1 MSRKINQKKEAFL
14 ASGGLLRS
22 AGLAVPVAGV
32 SSISNFIHQAHHLP
46 AMQQHPGRVR
56 GPHFCMKLRHYKILH
71 SVPAPVSSACNL
83 VRSPGQNA
91 GAITL
96 KNYAPLENG
105 PQSRLHNFRV
115 GAAGPINLRPV
126 FFSKFYP
133 GNLPR
138 PIYFKKV
145 KFEVIVTS
153 GECKEA
159 RSAVTFA
166 GVSSI
171 NTNQA
176 NHLNL
181 PAMSLHPGRA
191 WVTHFCVK
199 LRHYKIL
206 HSVPAPVFSPNA
218 PRYKLKFGVVPNV
231 GFSRCIG
238 SRGALFSPATFPSGV
253 FIASEVTPSC
263 KPTAGRASRLIRLDS
278 DAASPMQSVSACG
291 SAGSLSSHQTR
302 ISP

>member
-32 SSISNFIHQAHHLP
+32 SSISKSNYIHQAHHLNRP
-46 AMQQHPGRVR
+46 VMQQHPGRVR
-56 GPHFCMKLRHYKILH
+56 GPHFCM
-71 SVPAPVSSACNL
+71 
-83 VRSPGQNA
+83 
-91 GAITL
+91 
-96 KNYAPLENG
+96 
-105 PQSRLHNFRV
+105 
-115 GAAGPINLRPV
+115 
-126 FFSKFYP
+126 
-133 GNLPR
+133 
-138 PIYFKKV
+138 
-145 KFEVIVTS
+145 
-153 GECKEA
+153 
-159 RSAVTFA
+159 
-166 GVSSI
+166 
-171 NTNQA
+171 
-176 NHLNL
+176 
-181 PAMSLHPGRA
+181 
-191 WVTHFCVK
+191 K

-231 GFSRCIG
+231 GFSRRIG

>member
-71 SVPAPVSSACNL
+71 SVPAPV
-83 VRSPGQNA
+83 
-91 GAITL
+91 
-96 KNYAPLENG
+96 
-105 PQSRLHNFRV
+105 
-115 GAAGPINLRPV
+115 
-126 FFSKFYP
+126 
-133 GNLPR
+133 
-138 PIYFKKV
+138 
-145 KFEVIVTS
+145 
-153 GECKEA
+153 
-159 RSAVTFA
+159 
-166 GVSSI
+166 
-171 NTNQA
+171 
-176 NHLNL
+176 
-181 PAMSLHPGRA
+181 
-191 WVTHFCVK
+191 
-199 LRHYKIL
+199 
-206 HSVPAPVFSPNA
+206 FSPNA
-218 PRYKLKFGVVPNV
+218 PRYKLQFGVVPNV

>member
-1 MSRKINQKKEAFL
+1 
-14 ASGGLLRS
+14 
-22 AGLAVPVAGV
+22 
-32 SSISNFIHQAHHLP
+32 
-46 AMQQHPGRVR
+46 MQQHPGRVR

-71 SVPAPVSSACNL
+71 SVPAPVFSACNL

>member
-71 SVPAPVSSACNL
+71 SVPAPV
-83 VRSPGQNA
+83 
-91 GAITL
+91 
-96 KNYAPLENG
+96 
-105 PQSRLHNFRV
+105 
-115 GAAGPINLRPV
+115 
-126 FFSKFYP
+126 
-133 GNLPR
+133 
-138 PIYFKKV
+138 
-145 KFEVIVTS
+145 
-153 GECKEA
+153 
-159 RSAVTFA
+159 
-166 GVSSI
+166 
-171 NTNQA
+171 
-176 NHLNL
+176 
-181 PAMSLHPGRA
+181 
-191 WVTHFCVK
+191 
-199 LRHYKIL
+199 
-206 HSVPAPVFSPNA
+206 FSPNA

-253 FIASEVTPSC
+253 FIASAVTPSC

>member
-46 AMQQHPGRVR
+46 AMQQ
-56 GPHFCMKLRHYKILH
+56 
-71 SVPAPVSSACNL
+71 
-83 VRSPGQNA
+83 
-91 GAITL
+91 
-96 KNYAPLENG
+96 
-105 PQSRLHNFRV
+105 
-115 GAAGPINLRPV
+115 
-126 FFSKFYP
+126 
-133 GNLPR
+133 
-138 PIYFKKV
+138 
-145 KFEVIVTS
+145 
-153 GECKEA
+153 
-159 RSAVTFA
+159 
-166 GVSSI
+166 
-171 NTNQA
+171 
-176 NHLNL
+176 
-181 PAMSLHPGRA
+181 HPGRA

>member
-56 GPHFCMKLRHYKILH
+56 GPHFCM
-71 SVPAPVSSACNL
+71 
-83 VRSPGQNA
+83 
-91 GAITL
+91 
-96 KNYAPLENG
+96 
-105 PQSRLHNFRV
+105 
-115 GAAGPINLRPV
+115 
-126 FFSKFYP
+126 
-133 GNLPR
+133 
-138 PIYFKKV
+138 
-145 KFEVIVTS
+145 
-153 GECKEA
+153 
-159 RSAVTFA
+159 
-166 GVSSI
+166 
-171 NTNQA
+171 
-176 NHLNL
+176 
-181 PAMSLHPGRA
+181 
-191 WVTHFCVK
+191 K

-278 DAASPMQSVSACG
+278 EAAYPMQSVSACG

>member
-1 MSRKINQKKEAFL
+1 MSRKINQKKEVFL

-22 AGLAVPVAGV
+22 AGFAVPVAGV

-56 GPHFCMKLRHYKILH
+56 GPHFCM
-71 SVPAPVSSACNL
+71 
-83 VRSPGQNA
+83 
-91 GAITL
+91 
-96 KNYAPLENG
+96 
-105 PQSRLHNFRV
+105 
-115 GAAGPINLRPV
+115 
-126 FFSKFYP
+126 
-133 GNLPR
+133 
-138 PIYFKKV
+138 
-145 KFEVIVTS
+145 
-153 GECKEA
+153 
-159 RSAVTFA
+159 
-166 GVSSI
+166 
-171 NTNQA
+171 
-176 NHLNL
+176 
-181 PAMSLHPGRA
+181 
-191 WVTHFCVK
+191 K